1 MIRMIK
7 PLLGSFAGGR
17 TGRPTILMI
26 MQTRIDWQI
35 DADGLVIKGRRRS
48 HKDNP

>member
-1 MIRMIK
+1 MANGDVNVLKKKKTANPINMIRMIK

-26 MQTRIDWQI
+26 MQTRID
-35 DADGLVIKGRRRS
+35 
-48 HKDNP
+48 